1 MNKMDTKI
9 INQNTIASLSN
20 VAICSI
26 VRDCGNK
33 IQRNIPTIEKLR
45 ANFKS
50 SVVIIFENDSKDNT
64 KQILKEWSERSPNI
78 IIECNNFATKTIPD
92 FTTNG
97 ANKYYSHSRISK
109 MVEYRNHYLKKLEE
123 INFNPDFVIVVD
135 LDVSKIYLKGVL
147 QSFEIAEQW
156 DVVCANGVSMS
167 PKFKRRYHDTFAL
180 VELGKENTPQT
191 EESIIS
197 NSNRW
202 NFLKNGQPLIPV
214 YSAYG
219 GLSIYRYNA
228 IKNLRYRTI
237 INEDN
242 RVEVRCEH
250 FSFCHD
256 IREKG
261 FSKIFINPDLKI
273 KYQSIDF
280 SLIKKYIYS
289 KI

>member
-1 MNKMDTKI
+1 MNKMDKKI

-33 IQRNIPTIEKLR
+33 VKRNIPTIEKLR

-64 KQILKEWSERSPNI
+64 KQILKEWSERYPNI

-92 FTTNG
+92 NTPNG

-123 INFNPDFVIVVD
+123 INFNPDFVIIVD
-135 LDVSKIYLKGVL
+135 LDVSKIYLKGIL
-147 QSFEIAEQW
+147 QSFEIANQW
-156 DVVCANGVSMS
+156 DVICANGVSMS
-167 PKFKRRYHDTFAL
+167 PKFEKRYHDAYAL

-191 EESIIS
+191 EESIIN
-197 NSNRW
+197 NSFRW
-202 NFLKNGQPLIPV
+202 NFLKKGQPLIPV

-219 GLSIYRYNA
+219 GLSIYRYNV
-228 IKNLRYRTI
+228 IKNLRYRMI
-237 INEDN
+237 VNDN
-242 RVEVRCEH
+242 KRVEVRCEH

-261 FSKIFINPDLKI
+261 FNKVFINPELKI
-273 KYQSIDF
+273 KYQSIDLD
-280 SLIKKYIYS
+280 LIKKYIYS
-289 KI
+289 KF